1 MPGNTETPTN
11 DRNTKFPEELD
22 AAIYAINNVLGI
34 TLGIT
39 YKKSNKIRKKE

>member
-22 AAIYAINNVLGI
+22 AAIYAINNVLGM
-34 TLGIT
+34 T